1 LYKNDISIVCPKGQ
15 TKLLTELLNLELVK
29 VTKYQN
35 LPGIGLV
42 FHLETLT
49 KEALCDR
56 CGTKSNK
63 IHQNHHYLVSQG
75 KIMEVMNSWGAEV
88 MK

>member
-1 LYKNDISIVCPKGQ
+1 MTSASQ

-49 KEALCDR
+49 KEALCER
-56 CGTKSNK
+56 WGTKSNK
-63 IHQNHHYLVSQG
+63 IRKS
-75 KIMEVMNSWGAEV
+75 
-88 MK
+88 